1 MIHKRASA
9 NAVINKIMSH
19 SKGIGESKAEAKS
32 RSEVISSNGHKISTK
47 IHSLKS
53 TDNMRTITTQYVNF
67 VKEHYG
73 NRVVGHLNN
82 DTMKEFIDHKLET
95 VSQGTANTYISMLAK
110 TADSLNELNID
121 TVSRNEITSYRAELR
136 ENGNSLQKNHVNRS
150 NENPQAIVRAME
162 ENSPYGLS
170 TSLMYEVGLR
180 ADDALNF
187 SKLTLNSDNSLY
199 VEQSKNGLNYT
210 TALLSD
216 ETAQRVAEAI
226 SNQISVNYGEYR
238 ISLKE
243 AVESTGQEWKGVHSL
258 RYDAIQQQYANGMS
272 LADIA
277 LLSGHSRE
285 VITLHY
291 ITFSN

>member
-19 SKGIGESKAEAKS
+19 SKGIGDSKTQAKS
-32 RSEVISSNGHKISTK
+32 QSDTIAQNGQAISTK
-47 IHSLKS
+47 VHSLKS

-82 DTMKEFIDHKLET
+82 ETMKEFIDHKLQT
-95 VSQGTANTYISMLAK
+95 VSQGTANTYISVLAK
-110 TADSLNELNID
+110 VSDNLNQLGIHS
-121 TVSRNEITSYRAELR
+121 TSRSEITSYRTELR
-136 ENGNSLQKNHVNRS
+136 TNGNDLQKNHINRA
-150 NENPQAIVRAME
+150 NEDPRAIVRAME
-162 ENSPYGLS
+162 ENTPYGLS
-170 TSLMYEVGLR
+170 TTLMLEAGLR

-187 SKLTLNSDNSLY
+187 SKLTLNADNSLY

-210 TALLSD
+210 TAPLNE

-238 ISLKE
+238 VALKE
-243 AVESTGQEWKGVHSL
+243 AVESIGQEWKGVHSL
-258 RYDAIQQQYANGMS
+258 RWDYVQNSDLDLATLS
-272 LADIA
+272 LS
-277 LLSGHSRE
+277 LGHSRE
-285 VITLHY
+285 EISLHY
-291 ITFSN
+291 LLRE